1 MIELAGR
8 RLKLPVIQGGMGVG
22 VSLSGL
28 AGAVAACGGM
38 GCISAAHPGYREA
51 DFQRDP
57 QSANLRALKREIVRA
72 KEISHGVGMVAVN
85 LMVAMRQYA
94 SLAKAA
100 VEAGADA
107 IISGAGL
114 PLELPALTAGAKIAL
129 APIVSSGRAARLILK
144 TWDKKY
150 GMTPDFV
157 VIEGSGAGGHLGFK
171 EEDLQ
176 SGTVQP
182 LEKILPQVL
191 EELKP
196 YGEKY
201 GRAIPVF
208 VAGGGLRGA
217 DLVRFRAM
225 GAAGVQIATWLI
237 ATLECDASQ
246 AFKDVIL
253 KAKGEDVRII
263 HSPVGMPGRAV
274 ETPLIRRLEAG
285 EKIPHQ
291 WCAGCIKTC
300 DPATTPYCITQALIH
315 AVEGDV
321 ENGLFF
327 CGAGVDQVTELTS
340 VAQAL
345 EEYRLPEENAG

>member
-1 MIELAGR
+1 MVEIGGK
-8 RLKLPVIQGGMGVG
+8 RLSLPVIQGGMGVG

-38 GCISAAHPGYREA
+38 GCISAAHPGYREP
-51 DFQRDP
+51 DFRQDP
-57 QSANLRALKREIVRA
+57 QGANIRALKQEIARA
-72 KEISHGVGMVAVN
+72 KELSRGLGMVAVN

-94 SLAKAA
+94 GLAKAA

-114 PLELPALTAGAKIAL
+114 PLELPGLTAGSKTAL
-129 APIVSSGRAARLILK
+129 APIVSSSRAAKLILK

-150 GMTPDFV
+150 AVAPDFV
-157 VIEGSGAGGHLGFK
+157 VIEGNGAGGHLGFK
-171 EEDLQ
+171 ETELQ
-176 SGTVQP
+176 AGTAQS
-182 LEKILPQVL
+182 LEEILPQVL
-191 EELKP
+191 AELAP
-196 YGEKY
+196 YEEKY
-201 GRAIPVF
+201 GRKIPAF
-208 VAGGGLRGA
+208 VAGGGLTGK
-217 DLVRFRAM
+217 DLARFRAM
-225 GAAGVQIATWLI
+225 GAAGVQIATRLI
-237 ATLECDASQ
+237 ATRECDAAQ

-253 KAKGEDVRII
+253 GAKEEDVRII

-274 ETPLIRRLEAG
+274 ETPLIRRMEAG
-285 EKIPHQ
+285 ERIPHD

-300 DPATTPYCITQALIH
+300 DPASTPYCITQALIR

-327 CGAGVDQVTELTS
+327 SGAGVGRVTELTT

-345 EEYRLPEENAG
+345 EEYRAAVE

>member
-1 MIELAGR
+1 MIEIGGK
-8 RLKLPVIQGGMGVG
+8 RLQLPVIQGGMGVG

-28 AGAVAACGGM
+28 AGAVAACGSM
-38 GCISAAHPGYREA
+38 GSISAAHPGYREP
-51 DFQRDP
+51 DFRQDP
-57 QSANLRALKREIVRA
+57 QGANLRALKQEIARA
-72 KEISHGVGMVAVN
+72 KELAKGMGMVAVN

-94 SLAKAA
+94 DLARAA

-114 PLELPALTAGAKIAL
+114 PLELPGLTAGSRTAL
-129 APIVSSGRAARLILK
+129 APIVSSGRAVRLIAR

-150 GMTPDFV
+150 AAAPDFV

-171 EEDLQ
+171 EEDLHR
-176 SGTVQP
+176 GTTQT
-182 LEKILPQVL
+182 LEEILPDVL
-191 EELKP
+191 EELRP
-196 YGEKY
+196 YEEKY
-201 GRAIPVF
+201 GRKIPVF

-217 DLVRFRAM
+217 DLKRFQAM
-225 GAAGVQIATWLI
+225 GAAGVQIATRLI
-237 ATLECDASQ
+237 ATRECDAAQ

-253 KAKGEDVRII
+253 RAKSSDVRII

-274 ETPLIRRLEAG
+274 ETPLIRRLAAG
-285 EKIPHQ
+285 ERIPRE
-291 WCAGCIKTC
+291 WCAGCIKSC
-300 DPATTPYCITQALIH
+300 DPATTPYCITQALIK

-327 CGAGVDQVTELTS
+327 CGSGVDQVTGLTT

-345 EEYRLPEENAG
+345 EEYRLAAG

>member
-1 MIELAGR
+1 MVEIGGK
-8 RLKLPVIQGGMGVG
+8 RLSLPVIQGGMGVG

-38 GCISAAHPGYREA
+38 GCISAAHPGYREP
-51 DFQRDP
+51 DFRQDP
-57 QSANLRALKREIVRA
+57 QGANIRALKQEIARA
-72 KEISHGVGMVAVN
+72 KELSRGLGMVAVN

-94 SLAKAA
+94 GLAKAA

-114 PLELPALTAGAKIAL
+114 PLELPGLTAGSKTAL
-129 APIVSSGRAARLILK
+129 APIVSSGRAAKLILK

-150 GMTPDFV
+150 AVAPDFV
-157 VIEGSGAGGHLGFK
+157 VIEGNGAGGHLGFK
-171 EEDLQ
+171 ETELQ
-176 SGTVQP
+176 AGTAQS
-182 LEKILPQVL
+182 LEEILPQVL
-191 EELKP
+191 AELAP
-196 YGEKY
+196 YEEKY
-201 GRAIPVF
+201 GRKIPAF
-208 VAGGGLRGA
+208 VAGGGLTGK
-217 DLVRFRAM
+217 DLTRFRAM
-225 GAAGVQIATWLI
+225 GAAGVQIATRLI
-237 ATLECDASQ
+237 ATRECDAAQ

-253 KAKGEDVRII
+253 GAKEEDVRII

-274 ETPLIRRLEAG
+274 ETPLIRRMEAG
-285 EKIPHQ
+285 ERIPHD

-300 DPATTPYCITQALIH
+300 DPVSTPYCITQALIR

-327 CGAGVDQVTELTS
+327 SGAGVGRVTELTT

-345 EEYRLPEENAG
+345 EEYRAAVE